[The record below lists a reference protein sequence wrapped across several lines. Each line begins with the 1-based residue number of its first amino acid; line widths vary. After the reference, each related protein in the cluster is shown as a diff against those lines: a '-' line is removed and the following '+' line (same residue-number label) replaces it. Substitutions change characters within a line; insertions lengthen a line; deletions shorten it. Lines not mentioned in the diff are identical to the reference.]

1 MSNFFIHKTSEVNTK
16 KIGSNTKIWQFVV
29 VLEGASIGAN
39 CNICSHVFIE
49 NKVTIGDNVTIKSG
63 VQMWDGITIED
74 NVFIGPNVSF
84 SNDKFPRSKNYQTVP
99 ISTFVKSGASISSGA
114 VILPGIVIG
123 ENSMVGAGAVV
134 TKDVPANAIVK
145 GNPARISGY
154 IESKSNQKSKVIDT
168 ASSND
173 SELKVEVSGVSII
186 KLRNYSDIRGTL
198 TVGNFTSEIPFIPK
212 RYFMVYGVPSKE
224 TRGEH
229 AHKVTKQFLI
239 CTNGSCRVLVDD
251 GTKRQEVLLDS
262 PDIGLFIPP
271 LVWGTQYQY
280 SPDAVLAVFASE
292 EYDDAEYIRDY
303 SSFLKALN
311 QLNK

>member
-1 MSNFFIHKTSEVNTK
+1 M
-16 KIGSNTKIWQFVV
+16 V

-49 NKVTIGDNVTIKSG
+49 NQVNIGDNVTIKSG
-63 VQMWDGITIED
+63 VQLWDGITIED

-84 SNDKFPRSKNYQTVP
+84 SNDKFPRSKNYQTAP

-114 VILPGIVIG
+114 VILPGIIIG

-154 IESKSNQKSKVIDT
+154 IESNGNQKSKLIDT
-168 ASSND
+168 ARSND
-173 SELKVEVSGVSII
+173 SELKVEVSGVSLI

-212 RYFMVYGVPSKE
+212 RYFMVYDVPSKE

-280 SPDAVLAVFASE
+280 SKDAVLAVFASE

-303 SSFLKALN
+303 SSFLKELN